1 MEDLLTALLVERY
14 QGTWWLRRARE
25 SMEPTADDLAG
36 VRRRKELDA
45 AVDECEQKRKK
56 GCG

>member
-14 QGTWWLRRARE
+14 QGTWWLNRARE

-36 VRRRKELDA
+36 VRRRRELARDVRDDKEGRG
-45 AVDECEQKRKK
+45 V
-56 GCG
+56 G